1 MKLLLMPADLD
12 AANPAMA
19 TKTDII
25 RIGNSRG
32 VRIPKSLLEQ
42 CGLHGRVEL
51 TVEAGSL
58 VIRAARDTRAGWS
71 QAFERMAA
79 EREDAPLLPDA
90 HASEWDDSE
99 WTW

>member
-1 MKLLLMPADLD
+1 
-12 AANPAMA
+12 MA

-32 VRIPKSLLEQ
+32 VRIPKALLEQ

-51 TVEAGSL
+51 AVEAGNL
-58 VIRAARDTRAGWS
+58 VIKPAREARTGWS

-79 EREDAPLLPDA
+79 ERDDALLLPEA